1 MCNVT
6 VLLSIAESHFHCRGE
21 SQLLN
26 LLGDYVLQQ
35 LPQDPHGSLS
45 QRLFRCLH
53 GAIVNG
59 VLPSKTRLPASR
71 DLAKQ
76 IGVSRN
82 TVLNVYEQLQAEG
95 YLYAQTGH
103 GTWVCEQLPEQF
115 LNSTHTQISPPTTP
129 QPPIRLSQRGS
140 SVLAQASAS
149 PHQWGAFVPGTPDVT
164 EFPHQ
169 ILTRIM
175 TRLSRQPDINALI
188 YNNAA
193 GCLELRQ
200 ALAGHLKVSRSVHCD
215 PDQIIITDG
224 IHQAIDLV
232 SRVLSDVGDQVW
244 IEDPSYWGLR
254 NILHLNGLQIRPLAV
269 DQDGMLPS
277 ECSETT
283 QQKPRLIF
291 VTPSH
296 QYPLG
301 AHLSLPRRTQLLALA
316 RRMGSWIVEDD
327 YDSEF
332 RFADDPYPALQGLEP
347 DAPVIYTGTFSKTI
361 YPALRMGYLVAPK
374 AIAQA
379 LRVVSAELYRGGHA
393 LMQLAL
399 AEFIQQGHYQAH
411 IRRMRL
417 LYAKR
422 HDLLK
427 DLITRYLGPSFLH
440 EYHSDAGLHLI
451 LKLPQHCDDVQIS
464 QLLAQQEIHAR
475 PLSTYYIQPETHAQ
489 KGLLLGF
496 ACVQEQ
502 QMSGA
507 FGVLRQTLL
516 DAGVI
521 V

>member
-1 MCNVT
+1 M
-6 VLLSIAESHFHCRGE
+6 
-21 SQLLN
+21 LN

-53 GAIVNG
+53 GAIVSG

-103 GTWVCEQLPEQF
+103 GTWVSEHLPEQF
-115 LNSTHTQISPPTTP
+115 LNPSHPPIPATTCPPP
-129 QPPIRLSQRGS
+129 QPQLSERGS

-164 EFPHQ
+164 EFPHA
-169 ILTRIM
+169 ILSRISA
-175 TRLSRQPDINALI
+175 RLSRQPEIDQLI
-188 YNNAA
+188 YNNAG

-200 ALAGHLKVSRSVHCD
+200 ALACHLKVSRSVQCD
-215 PDQIIITDG
+215 PDQIIITEG

-254 NILHLNGLQIRPLAV
+254 NILHLNGLNILPLAV
-269 DQDGMLPS
+269 DQDGMLPVS
-277 ECSETT
+277 EPE
-283 QQKPRLIF
+283 QAPRLIF

-301 AHLSLPRRTQLLALA
+301 SHLSLPRRKQLLALA

-361 YPALRMGYLVAPK
+361 YPGLRMGYLVAPK
-374 AIAQA
+374 AVAHA
-379 LRVVSAELYRGGHA
+379 LRVVAAELYRGGHA
-393 LMQLAL
+393 LSQHAL
-399 AEFIQQGHYQAH
+399 AAFIQQGHYQAH

-427 DLITRYLGPSFLH
+427 DLIIRYLGANFLH
-440 EYHSDAGLHLI
+440 PFHRDAGLHLI
-451 LKLPQHCDDVQIS
+451 LRLPQDCDDVQIS
-464 QLLAQQEIHAR
+464 QQLAQRDIHAR
-475 PLSTYYIQPETHAQ
+475 ALSRYYMQPDANVE

-496 ACVQEQ
+496 ACVKQ
-502 QMSGA
+502 QHMSAA
-507 FGVLRQTLL
+507 FGVLRQTLV
-516 DAGVI
+516 DAGI
-521 V
+521 HLIN

>member
-1 MCNVT
+1 M
-6 VLLSIAESHFHCRGE
+6 
-21 SQLLN
+21 LN

-53 GAIVNG
+53 GAILNG
-59 VLPSKTRLPASR
+59 ILPRKTRLPASR

-115 LNSTHTQISPPTTP
+115 LNPTHAQIAPPTCASP
-129 QPPIRLSQRGS
+129 SARLSQRGS
-140 SVLAQASAS
+140 RVLAQASAS

-169 ILTRIM
+169 ILSRIR
-175 TRLSRQPDINALI
+175 TRLSRDPKIEQLI
-188 YNNAA
+188 YNNAG

-200 ALAGHLKVSRSVHCD
+200 ALAGHLKVSRSVQCD
-215 PDQIIITDG
+215 PDQILITEG

-232 SRVLSDVGDQVW
+232 SRVLADVGDPVW

-254 NILHLNGLQIRPLAV
+254 NILALNGLNILPMAV
-269 DQDGMLPS
+269 DQQGMRPLSDAAPA
-277 ECSETT
+277 
-283 QQKPRLIF
+283 PRLIF

-301 AHLSLPRRTQLLALA
+301 AHLSLSRRKQLLGLA
-316 RRMGSWIVEDD
+316 RRLGSWIIEDD

-361 YPALRMGYLVAPK
+361 YPGLRVGYLVAPK
-374 AIAQA
+374 SIADA

-393 LMQLAL
+393 LTQRAL

-422 HDLLK
+422 HALLK
-427 DLITRYLGPSFLH
+427 DLIVRYLGPSFLH
-440 EYHSDAGLHLI
+440 EYHRDAGLHLI
-451 LKLPQHCDDVQIS
+451 LKLPQHCDDLHIS
-464 QLLAQQEIHAR
+464 QLLSQQQIHTRA
-475 PLSTYYIQPETHAQ
+475 LSSYYMQPALNAQ

-496 ACVQEQ
+496 ACVKAQY
-502 QMSGA
+502 MSAA

-516 DAGVI
+516 DAGVRLDNSTGSH
-521 V
+521 